1 MSRSFQTTR
10 WTLVLRAASGN
21 QQQRQEALSEL
32 LTQNWYPLYT
42 YLRHSGKP
50 AAEAE
55 DLVQGFFVRVMERD
69 LLSSVDPSR
78 QGRFRNFLLVCLKR
92 FVSGERRFDQALK
105 RGGGT
110 RTLSIDAADAE
121 RRYQLEPVN
130 AQTADIAFERAWAV
144 ELIERS
150 LKTLERQW
158 KTAGDDAQFQLLKG
172 CLTTGAGGDR
182 VAIAEQLGISRESL
196 RVRIHRL
203 RAEFR
208 QVLCSEVAETLGRE
222 DLLEDEINL
231 LFLAL
236 SR

>member
-10 WTLVLRAASGN
+10 WTLVLRASSGN
-21 QQQRQEALSEL
+21 QQQREAALAEL
-32 LTQNWYPLYT
+32 LNQNWYPLYA
-42 YLRHSGKP
+42 YLRHTGKP

-55 DLVQGFFVRVMERD
+55 DLVQSFFLRVLERD
-69 LLSSVDPSR
+69 LFNSVDPSR

-92 FVSGERRFDQALK
+92 FVSGERRHDQALK

-130 AQTADIAFERAWAV
+130 DQTADIAFERAWAV
-144 ELIERS
+144 ELIARS
-150 LKTLERQW
+150 LKTLEQQW
-158 KTAGDDAQFQLLKG
+158 EAAGDGPQFQLLKG

-182 VAIAEQLGISRESL
+182 GAIAEQLGISRESL

-208 QVLCSEVAETLGRE
+208 QVLCSEVAETLGRD